1 MGAVRRGKSGGAGF
15 ALWLSLGLGAVLGD
29 TAHAEPPRDGGK
41 GATYSLTALMGEIE
55 RDHPLMQAA
64 RAGLAQ
70 LEAKLNQAEWAMFPS
85 FALEAGATLTPEVT
99 GDALGSAS
107 TWDRFGV
114 AARVK
119 LDMVQPLWTFGKIS
133 ALQDAA
139 RAGVE
144 VGKAAVEVA
153 RWELRVR
160 AAEAYFGRLLSRE
173 LDAILVDGQGW
184 IEKAE
189 KRMEKLRDQD
199 SDEYDQ
205 LEHLRLKTRIAEF
218 WQLSYDNKML
228 VNQSREGLRL
238 LLRRAKG
245 EEFDIAEKDLEPYE
259 VKVLSPDE
267 YVAMARA
274 SDPLVMV
281 ARRNAKA
288 QKALADA
295 KGAELFPDL
304 VVVGQARY
312 AIATAVEDQQS
323 LFADDPYNDH
333 SLGAGFGLR
342 WKLDVPQ
349 RLFAA
354 DEARAKARR
363 AEAEAE
369 VQGDLAEFKIRQLA
383 LDLKN
388 KQELLVIFAEA
399 QKAAQGWLTASWDTY
414 DAGFGNFRDVMDA
427 LVQFYQKKIGYLK
440 LVFDHN
446 VACWRLSQAVGVD
459 IRETAPR

>member
-1 MGAVRRGKSGGAGF
+1 MHRASRWGTMSRRWAMW
-15 ALWLSLGLGAVLGD
+15 LWLIVPSVGPA
-29 TAHAEPPRDGGK
+29 ARAEPPEVSEEARVWTL
-41 GATYSLTALMGEIE
+41 AELMGTIE
-55 RDHPLMQAA
+55 REHPLMEAA

-70 LEAKLNQAEWAMFPS
+70 LQAKLNQAEWAMFPS

-99 GDALGSAS
+99 GDALASAS

-119 LDMVQPLWTFGKIS
+119 LDMVQPIWTFGKIG

-139 RAGVE
+139 KAGVE

-160 AAEAYFGRLLSRE
+160 TAEAYLGRLLSRE
-173 LDAILVDGQGW
+173 LDAILVDGQTW

-189 KRMEKLRDQD
+189 KRMEKLRAQD

-238 LLRRAKG
+238 LFGRAQG
-245 EEFDIAEKDLEPYE
+245 ETVDIADKDLEPYE
-259 VKVLSPDE
+259 VKVLSPDA
-267 YVAMARA
+267 YVARARA

-281 ARRNAKA
+281 ARRSAKA
-288 QKALADA
+288 QRALADA
-295 KGAELFPDL
+295 KGAELLPD
-304 VVVGQARY
+304 VVIVGQARY
-312 AIATAVEDQQS
+312 AVATAVEDQQS

-333 SLGAGFGLR
+333 SLGAGLGLR

-414 DAGFGNFRDVMDA
+414 DAGFGTFRDVMDA
-427 LVQFYQKKIGYLK
+427 LVQFYQRKIGYLK

-446 VACWRLSQAVGVD
+446 ILCWRLSQAIGSD
-459 IRETAPR
+459 IREMISE